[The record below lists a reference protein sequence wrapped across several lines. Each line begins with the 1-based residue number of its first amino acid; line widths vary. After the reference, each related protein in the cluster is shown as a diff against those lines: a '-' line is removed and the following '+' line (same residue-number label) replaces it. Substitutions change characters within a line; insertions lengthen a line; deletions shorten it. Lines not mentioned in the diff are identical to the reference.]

1 MAQRG
6 LADVVLGHDLWRGRR
21 HLHLPS
27 SDANDRIREIGKCR
41 QREFGAVLLASTGHR
56 RARDRGCERLE
67 SLRVDQRRQPTE
79 PEGAGVRV
87 CRILAALLRLHQ
99 LGNHPTLGDQLNG
112 QCGCLTHPGDT
123 RPDRR
128 IASRIAQCHQP
139 AEGARDRS
147 GQGRDPAAA
156 GNLHR
161 RTLVP
166 FDGTAVERP
175 DSLKHILVVLAAQ
188 IVPCRPRNDPAV
200 GSGQLKLHG
209 ADIRRARLRLDIAQ
223 VRQREQLVISCR
235 TRQRS
240 QLGVDSKAVLVEIGQ
255 HVGTRRAL
263 HGGASGC
270 QRFLSAVKQPPEAA
284 YPGILVRFEKADLG
298 IGRVAVEVGLCQRV
312 DLRRLQHG
320 PIGGDGDDDSYGTRR
335 RGAVHQL
342 LGGPD

>member
-200 GSGQLKLHG
+200 GSGLGLKLHG
-209 ADIRRARLRLDIAQ
+209 ADIKALARLPARHRAGPPKGAARHLVPDPSTQSTGRRFESSPRRDRTARGHAQ
-223 VRQREQLVISCR
+223 GPSRRCERMPALPQRGQAAARGCLPRHPGSFRESGPR
-235 TRQRS
+235 HRS
-240 QLGVDSKAVLVEIGQ
+240 RGRRGGPVP
-255 HVGTRRAL
+255 TRRS
-263 HGGASGC
+263 ASA
-270 QRFLSAVKQPPEAA
+270 S
-284 YPGILVRFEKADLG
+284 
-298 IGRVAVEVGLCQRV
+298 
-312 DLRRLQHG
+312 
-320 PIGGDGDDDSYGTRR
+320 TRPD
-335 RGAVHQL
+335 RG
-342 LGGPD
+342 